1 MKYLRTIGSLG
12 EDASIV
18 EMTTTITT
26 WRMLA
31 RNHRAD
37 GE

>member
-1 MKYLRTIGSLG
+1 MYLRTIGSFG

-18 EMTTTITT
+18 EMTTMITK

-31 RNHRAD
+31 
-37 GE
+37 